1 MEKSMADNNLG
12 QALDSATLAKERLE
26 EGAQHLCA
34 ELDSLE
40 RASLEEIRRQAQHL
54 TGHTVPR
61 QLLEAT
67 PSIVLVLNRERQ
79 VIYANQSTLGM
90 LGLDSADSI
99 LGLAYGEALDCV
111 HAFETQEGCG
121 RTEFCKTCGAASAIS
136 SSQRGQAAV
145 EEWRITRQQDEDTDA
160 FVLRVWT
167 TPLEIEGEWFTV
179 FACIDVSHEMRR
191 RALERIFFHDVLNT
205 AGMLMGAAELMPE
218 IDDPEAV
225 KQLEQ
230 KVRRLTWRLINEIK
244 AQRDL
249 TEAENNELSI
259 NLAEIGSL
267 EFLHQI
273 GGMYMTQIAAAG
285 KHVHIAESAE
295 DVAFVSDPTLLGRVI
310 GNMVKNALEASQ
322 PGQTVTLGSR
332 VVGGKVELWVHNAA
346 FMPKEVQLQVF
357 QRAFSTKGAGRGLGT
372 YSMKLLSQRY
382 LRGDVSFTSSEE
394 EGTTFRARYPL

>member
-1 MEKSMADNNLG
+1 MVDNNVG
-12 QALDSATLAKERLE
+12 QVLDSATLTEERPG

-34 ELDSLE
+34 EPNSLE
-40 RASLEEIRRQAQHL
+40 RASLGDIRRQAQRF
-54 TGHTVPR
+54 TGYTVPR

-67 PSIVLVLNRERQ
+67 PCIVLILNQERQ
-79 VIYANQSTLGM
+79 IIYANQSTLRM
-90 LGLDSADSI
+90 LGLDSAESI
-99 LGLAYGEALDCV
+99 LGLAYGEMFDCV
-111 HAFETQEGCG
+111 HAFETREACG

-145 EEWRITRQQDEDTDA
+145 EEWRITRRQDEDTDA

-167 TPLEIEGEWFTV
+167 TPLEIDGECFTV
-179 FACIDVSHEMRR
+179 FACLDVSHEMRR
-191 RALERIFFHDVLNT
+191 QALERIFFHDVLNT
-205 AGMLMGAAELMPE
+205 AGILMGATELMPE
-218 IDDPEAV
+218 IEDPEV
-225 KQLEQ
+225 IKQLEQ
-230 KVRRLTWRLINEIK
+230 KVGRLTWRLINEIE

-249 TEAENNELSI
+249 VEAENYELSV
-259 NLAEIGSL
+259 NLTEIRSL

-273 GGMYMTQIAAAG
+273 GEMYLTQKLAVGRHI
-285 KHVHIAESAE
+285 HIAEGAQ
-295 DVAFVSDPTLLGRVI
+295 DVVFVSDPTLLGRVI

-322 PGQTVTLGSR
+322 PGQTVTLGGQ
-332 VVGGKVELWVHNAA
+332 VVEGKIEFWVHNAT

-372 YSMKLLSQRY
+372 YSVKLLSQRY